1 MQKLDKKV
9 HIIAPCLRGMGY
21 STLNEPI
28 SRLETLTEDIFFLL
42 YKKFLFNENIYVVGS
57 GLGAIVALNL
67 A

>member
-28 SRLETLTEDIFFLL
+28 SGLETLTEDIFFLL